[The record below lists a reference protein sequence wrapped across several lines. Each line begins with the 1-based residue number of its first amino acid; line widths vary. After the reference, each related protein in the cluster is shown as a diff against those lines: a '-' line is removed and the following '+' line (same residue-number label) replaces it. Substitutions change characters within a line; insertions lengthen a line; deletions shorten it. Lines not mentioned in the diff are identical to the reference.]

1 MLRGKG
7 KEEYSLAAGYL
18 YISFSFAVFSVSRT
32 NHMHDLQKNSR
43 ANLFTGLGGLGCAL
57 AFLPF
62 LNAVQPPSKKS
73 RILRRLASNS

>member
-18 YISFSFAVFSVSRT
+18 FLFFAVFSVSRT